1 MKLLNFSKQY
11 LTHSLLNGLWFI
23 LLTLC
28 SAVRVNAQSVSA
40 RNADSLNLLLKNHRE
55 HDTIWIELH
64 YNLMAANISLGRY
77 RENLVLAER
86 SLLVADSLHF
96 DRGRVRIFKA
106 LARSLGYLGKMEDSI
121 IYVNNLALEIAKKN
135 KFMTDW
141 VDLLNTNAT
150 CYYLKDDYIN
160 SLSNNFEAIKIA
172 KEINYKR
179 GIGLANLQIGNVYY
193 GKFSDY
199 NTALKYYLE
208 ALEYTTLNVRCVA
221 LVNVGIIFSELKDFN
236 KANEYYTRAL
246 KESLAFGEKH
256 IEVGAMNYKG
266 SLFLEWK
273 KYDSAHFFFAE
284 GLAMAKK
291 HGLRHDEAQ
300 SDIGMARVYTSW
312 KDYKNAMT
320 HFENAERILQETN
333 FTRELIRIYYYIA
346 LLNRDM
352 GMMKEQR
359 KYLMKALKM
368 QPSRDKDSY
377 KKILIEL
384 VDLMK
389 KENDFKSALSYQ
401 QQISALQDSVF
412 NEQKIREA
420 MRMEANFHIEL
431 SQREVEV
438 LETKNLLNES
448 RMAGHDITRKTM
460 IAFLFVLLLAVGFM
474 FKAYCTKRKANQK
487 LQEKNLIIE
496 SQKEELRSSLE
507 HIQKVQKQLIHSEKM
522 ASLGQMTAGIAHE
535 INNPLNFISGGVEGL
550 METMKDVM
558 SYLKKP
564 SSIDKK
570 KVNEIESEMIA
581 LFQAL
586 QNGVE
591 RVSKT
596 IISLRSF
603 SSSQVS
609 EMILVSIKDVVEIS
623 LTLLCSKITSHQI
636 DVTCHYDPHLR
647 QVSVN
652 PTEMN
657 QVFVNIL
664 DNAIQAMETTDGKR
678 ALHVEVKQKEN
689 FVEVTIND
697 NGIGIPENIQSRIME
712 PFFTSKP
719 AGKGTGLGLSVS
731 YGIVEKYRGS
741 ISFVS
746 EEGKGSSFT
755 VLIPS
760 V

>member
-1 MKLLNFSKQY
+1 MKLFNLFKK
-11 LTHSLLNGLWFI
+11 LFPHLLATVLLPLLLI
-23 LLTLC
+23 LSMTGKL
-28 SAVRVNAQSVSA
+28 SGQSVSA
-40 RNADSLNLLLKNHRE
+40 RNADSLNLLLNDRSA
-55 HDTIWIELH
+55 HDTTWIELY

-77 RENLVLAER
+77 RENLILAER

-96 DRGRVRIFKA
+96 DRGRVRILKA

-121 IYVNNLALEIAKKN
+121 IHVNNLALEIAKKN

-150 CYYLKDDYIN
+150 CYYLKEDYVGSLN
-160 SLSNNFEAIKIA
+160 SNFEAINIA
-172 KEINYKR
+172 KGINYRR

-236 KANEYYTRAL
+236 KANEYYTKAL
-246 KESLAFGEKH
+246 KESVSFGEKH

-266 SLFLEWK
+266 TLFLEWNR
-273 KYDSAHFFFAE
+273 YDSAHFFFTK
-284 GLAMAKK
+284 GLTMAKD
-291 HGLRHDEAQ
+291 HGLKYDEAQ
-300 SDIGMARVYTSW
+300 CNIGMARVYAGW
-312 KDYKNAMT
+312 RHYKNAMR
-320 HFENAERILQETN
+320 HFKNAERILRYIN
-333 FTRELIRIYYYIA
+333 FTRELIRIYYYMA

-352 GMMKEQR
+352 GMFDEEK
-359 KYLMKALKM
+359 KNLMKALAM

-389 KENDFKSALSYQ
+389 KENNFKRALTYQ

-448 RMAGHDITRKTM
+448 RMAGQDQTRKTM
-460 IAFLFVLLLAVGFM
+460 IVFLFALVLAVGFIFSAFWM
-474 FKAYCTKRKANQK
+474 KQKANRN

-496 SQKEELRSSLE
+496 SQKEELKSTLE
-507 HIQKVQKQLIHSEKM
+507 HIQKVQRQLIHSEKM

-535 INNPLNFISGGVEGL
+535 INNPLNFISGGVDGL
-550 METMKDVM
+550 METMKVVM
-558 SYLKKP
+558 NYLKEP

-570 KVNEIESEMIA
+570 KVIEIEEEMLA
-581 LFQAL
+581 LFTAL
-586 QNGVE
+586 QNGVD

-609 EMILVSIKDVVEIS
+609 EPMQVSIKDIIEIS
-623 LTLLCSKITSHQI
+623 LTMLNKKISDQQINVTSR
-636 DVTCHYDPHLR
+636 YDPHLR
-647 QVSVN
+647 QVLVN
-652 PTEMN
+652 PTEIN

-664 DNAIQAMETTDGKR
+664 DNAVQAMETVNGPRNLIIK
-678 ALHVEVKQKEN
+678 VKQKGN
-689 FVEVTIND
+689 FGEVTISD
-697 NGIGIPENIQSRIME
+697 NGIGIPENMQSRIIE

-719 AGKGTGLGLSVS
+719 AGKGAGLGLSVS
-731 YGIVEKYRGS
+731 YGIVEKYKGS

-746 EEGKGSSFT
+746 EEGNGASFT
-755 VLIPS
+755 VVIPTL
-760 V
+760 